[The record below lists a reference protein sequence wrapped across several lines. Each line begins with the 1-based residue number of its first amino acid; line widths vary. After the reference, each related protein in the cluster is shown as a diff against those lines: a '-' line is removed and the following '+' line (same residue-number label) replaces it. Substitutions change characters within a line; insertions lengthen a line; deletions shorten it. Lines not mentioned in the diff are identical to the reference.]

1 MESENQKEKEK
12 EKEKKLSST
21 LAYFERVFKRR
32 LYVCKALFAQS
43 YDYRNCRKCS

>member
-21 LAYFERVFKRR
+21 LAYFERVNIII
-32 LYVCKALFAQS
+32 L
-43 YDYRNCRKCS
+43 